1 MYSHLRGGHASGGQP
16 SPGGYA
22 SGYGQGVPGPGTHAP
37 LGVDPDH
44 HRPIGFAGD
53 RGAPARM
60 VPPMQSAPG
69 APQAPAAE
77 PPSGGLTA
85 LAVDDEEP
93 ALLELAH
100 LLGEDPRVGDV
111 LTAPNATEALR
122 ILHGNPSDG
131 SAPARIDVV
140 FLDIRMPGLD
150 GLELARVLNAMAN
163 PPPVV
168 FVTAH
173 DDRAVDAYEV
183 GAVDYL
189 LKPLRSERLAGAL
202 DRTIAHRAG
211 RGAPSP
217 VAAPPAPGGGGAAP
231 AAARRPVPEQTDDE
245 VIPVELAGTT
255 KIIPRSSIR
264 FVEAQGDYAR
274 LHTTEGSHLVRI
286 PVSVLEDRWGEAGF
300 VRIHRA
306 YLVALHLITELRMS
320 GSGYVVRLGQGPN
333 GVELPVSRR
342 HTAGLKRILR
352 GRPPR
357 PPRSGP
363 DDGPDGPVLPR

>member
-1 MYSHLRGGHASGGQP
+1 MAQP
-16 SPGGYA
+16 T
-22 SGYGQGVPGPGTHAP
+22 PGTPQSPHA
-37 LGVDPDH
+37 DP
-44 HRPIGFAGD
+44 
-53 RGAPARM
+53 
-60 VPPMQSAPG
+60 S
-69 APQAPAAE
+69 
-77 PPSGGLTA
+77 SGGLTA

-100 LLGEDPRVGDV
+100 LLGEDPRVGNV

-131 SAPARIDVV
+131 SAPVRIDVV

-150 GLELARVLNAMAN
+150 GLELARVLNAMAD

-202 DRTIAHRAG
+202 DRTIAHRVG
-211 RGAPSP
+211 RGAP
-217 VAAPPAPGGGGAAP
+217 APPSSAP
-231 AAARRPVPEQTDDE
+231 AAPGAPAARRAPAEQPADDE

-286 PVSVLEDRWGEAGF
+286 PLSVLEDRWGDAGF

-357 PPRSGP
+357 PPRGGP
-363 DDGPDGPVLPR
+363 EDGPDGPVLPR